1 MPNDTV
7 PAPGTAGSS
16 FPASGRG
23 DGKRPRFAGKGCFST
38 FLTGA
43 FLLLFS
49 VAALGQNVQG
59 RQEQGLF
66 HTPYSHFSQQEPLAA
81 VLVDFARTQGFSA
94 VVSGSLE
101 GKLSGRFENV
111 APRAFLESL
120 ERAFDVRWYRLD
132 GTLYFYPG
140 KESTRVLIAAPNLGD
155 ETLFRQITALG
166 LVSAQLPLENPHNGN
181 GLLAVRGP
189 PAYVAQIQAAAQA
202 LEKAADRNVLRVF
215 KLKYATADDAT
226 IESMGRSVT
235 IPGVAS
241 ILRAMVLGRD
251 VAGSATQTQPATVAR
266 LKGSGLA
273 ALGKSDAP
281 GEEAGA
287 ADAASLANGTNPA
300 NTANPAGVLRIVA
313 DPRMNAVVVQ
323 DAQSRMPYYEQVIA
337 DLDRATHLVEIHAA
351 IVDIDSDFKRD
362 LGVSWQGRHVKEE
375 GYSSGLDVSTADSI
389 SGGLPNAGALS
400 GSGLIF
406 STIYTHGDNFFLARI
421 QAMEKNGAARMLGR
435 PSVLTA
441 DNLEATLENV
451 TTYYISVSGQEEVDL
466 FKVEAGT
473 VLRVTPHIIE
483 NENAAPSIRLAVT
496 VQDDQENAASSGIV
510 GNMAIPPIKQTKIN
524 TQAIIDE
531 GQSLLIG
538 GYYFE
543 EKQES
548 ESGVPLLMH
557 VPVLG
562 HLFRSTAKN
571 TRQMERLVL
580 ITPRIVRLGELRD
593 LPPQVRQADFGRAPG
608 QADYA
613 PPSTQTPARTA
624 LPEPG
629 GEEAAP

>member
-1 MPNDTV
+1 MPNDSAPSPG
-7 PAPGTAGSS
+7 PAGLPSPAG
-16 FPASGRG
+16 GRR
-23 DGKRPRFAGKGCFST
+23 DGKRPRFIWKGFFST
-38 FLTGA
+38 FLAGA
-43 FLLLFS
+43 FLLFS
-49 VAALGQNVQG
+49 VAASGQDRQQG
-59 RQEQGLF
+59 QGLF
-66 HTPYSHFSQQEPLAA
+66 HTPYSHFSRQEPLAA
-81 VLVDFARTQGFSA
+81 VLMDFARTQGFSA
-94 VVSGSLE
+94 VVSGALE

-140 KESTRVLIAAPNLGD
+140 KESRRALIAAPNLGD
-155 ETLFRQITALG
+155 EALFQQIMALG
-166 LVSAQLPLENPHNGN
+166 LVSSQLPLENPQTGN

-189 PAYVAQIQAAAQA
+189 PAYVAQIEAAAQA
-202 LEKAADRNVLRVF
+202 LEKAADRNILRVF

-251 VAGSATQTQPATVAR
+251 VAGSAAQTQPATVAR
-266 LKGSGLA
+266 LKGSGLT
-273 ALGKSDAP
+273 ALGKSGAP

-287 ADAASLANGTNPA
+287 ADAAGVANA
-300 NTANPAGVLRIVA
+300 ANPAGVLRIVA

-323 DAQSRMPYYEQVIA
+323 DAQSRMPYYEQVIY

-362 LGVSWQGRHVKEE
+362 LGVSWQGRHVKDD
-375 GYSSGLDVSTADSI
+375 GYSSGLDISTDNSI
-389 SGGLPNAGALS
+389 AGGLPNAGALS

-406 STIYTHGDNFFLARI
+406 STIYTHGDNFFLARV

-441 DNLEATLENV
+441 DNLEASLENV
-451 TTYYISVSGQEEVDL
+451 TTYYISVSGSDEVDL

-510 GNMAIPPIKQTKIN
+510 GSMAIPPIKQTKIN

-548 ESGVPLLMH
+548 KSGVPLLMH

-562 HLFRSTAKN
+562 HLFRSTEKN

-580 ITPRIVRLGELRD
+580 ITPRIVRLGELRN
-593 LPPQVRQADFGRAPG
+593 LPPQVTDTDFGRAPG

-613 PPSTQTPARTA
+613 PPSTRTPARTA
-624 LPEPG
+624 LPEPDALPESG